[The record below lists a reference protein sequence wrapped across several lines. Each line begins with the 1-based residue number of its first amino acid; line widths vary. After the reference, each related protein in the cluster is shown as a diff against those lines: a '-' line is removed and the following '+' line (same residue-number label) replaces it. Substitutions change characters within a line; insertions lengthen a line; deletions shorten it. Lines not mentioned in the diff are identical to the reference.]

1 MIKSKLRYFR
11 NLEKEKYKIELLLQQ
26 EHQKRVKNT
35 DRIALLENNK
45 LEIKKEQE
53 HIRSE
58 ITEWID
64 RAPISEVMKEELRIY
79 YVKAYDKEFIACDNF
94 DRTVD
99 YLLGEQGYVKKR
111 DKKSQG

>member
-11 NLEKEKYKIELLLQQ
+11 NLEKEKYKIMHLLQQ

-35 DRIALLENNK
+35 DRIAQLENNK

-53 HIRSE
+53 RIRSD

-64 RAPISEVMKEELRIY
+64 RAPVSEVVKEELRIY
-79 YVKAYDKEFIACDNF
+79 YVKASDKEYITCDNF

-99 YLLGEQGYVKKR
+99 YLLGEKGNVKKR